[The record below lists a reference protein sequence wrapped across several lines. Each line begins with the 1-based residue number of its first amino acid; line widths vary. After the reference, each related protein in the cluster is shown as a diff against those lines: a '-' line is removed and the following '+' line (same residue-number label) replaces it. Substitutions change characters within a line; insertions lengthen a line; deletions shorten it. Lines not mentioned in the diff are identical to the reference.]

1 MELTHQV
8 AQDAERTNVYCKLKA
23 GRDAVKAER
32 DTNGGVSFK
41 ECVRGGH
48 VGGGR
53 RAGAVV
59 AHLRWKWRSPSTGRS
74 DRGREVSEKPRKR
87 LVQRLRVAAVNLSF
101 IDKV

>member
-1 MELTHQV
+1 MLEGRGLMKLTHQV
-8 AQDAERTNVYCKLKA
+8 AQDAELKA

-87 LVQRLRVAAVNLSF
+87 FVSSPRDAAMKLSF
-101 IDKV
+101 TQKV